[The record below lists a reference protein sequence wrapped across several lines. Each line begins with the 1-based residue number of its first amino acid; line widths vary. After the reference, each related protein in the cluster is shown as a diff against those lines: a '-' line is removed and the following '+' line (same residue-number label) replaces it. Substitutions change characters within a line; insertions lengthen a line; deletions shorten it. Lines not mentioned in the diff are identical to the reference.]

1 MKILF
6 AVSNENISES
16 IVDLYQKKYKEI
28 VSSKNVYYFN
38 AIIKELQR
46 DHTYDRVVIS
56 EDLEPFSNTDYEAI
70 DKFIFEKLDSISD
83 EAIDRNGKDI
93 PIILIGTDRRAKADQ
108 LLAKLFA
115 IGVYDV
121 LLGDDRS
128 IEGIC
133 DLLKQTRTKR
143 IAKEYYGIA
152 SEGVEYQAES
162 EKDVSEIEIQN
173 IITHYKKLGKDESR
187 YVESFNN
194 IAAQYNDDQLRVIA
208 NFLPLNVKAVLE
220 AESPKYQ
227 SVMTFGKDTYNKAN
241 KNKAKNN
248 DDALNIGFIET
259 HSKNKQLSR
268 PVIIPSTIDKKV
280 VKKIPAQEEVSVKPQ
295 EEIQNKRGRGRPKK
309 SVETFEKETNI
320 MSEPLQQ
327 EKRGRGRPKKI
338 QDTLQHTESIEK
350 IEEPEIDL
358 FNMASD
364 NENYSKQNS
373 HNTSNYNSIND
384 NNLNYNSVNQNS
396 FNNYTPRNNYY
407 EENNN
412 NETIEEINSQQN
424 RNYGDIS
431 NLITR
436 DKKVV
441 AFVGTTKN
449 GTSFLVN
456 NLAQMISQMGIKTAI
471 LDTTKSKNSYYIYTK
486 NEEQL
491 RIKARESISN
501 LRKGI
506 PDGIN
511 VNRNLTVFTSVPN
524 DDSSINDVE
533 NILYTLINNFSLV
546 LIDADFYTPVDYYRN
561 IQEIYLVQSMDI
573 LTIQPF
579 TDFLRTLKSKNALDE
594 EKIKIVINKEQ
605 RVRSLTEK
613 MIVGGMA
620 FYNDPEMSFMTELFN
635 KDTVKYISIP
645 YDIEVASKYL
655 EGLVDCEISI
665 NGYPKQFIERLK
677 ALADMVYPLIAN
689 KYNAGVDYTKNN
701 KFANNNN
708 TFNGF
713 SGAMNDT
720 LLNMKKQFK

>member
-6 AVSNENISES
+6 AVSNENIAES

-28 VSSKNVYYFN
+28 ITSKNVYYFN

-46 DHTYDRVVIS
+46 DQTYDRVVIS
-56 EDLEPFSNTDYEAI
+56 EDLEPFSNTDYDAI

-83 EAIDRNGKDI
+83 EAIDRNGRDI

-108 LLAKLFA
+108 LLTRLFA

-121 LLGDDRS
+121 LLGEDRS
-128 IEGIC
+128 IEAIC

-143 IAKEYYGIA
+143 IAKEYYGIT

-173 IITHYKKLGKDESR
+173 ILTHYKKLGKDESR

-241 KNKAKNN
+241 QNKAENKE
-248 DDALNIGFIET
+248 DALNIGFIET
-259 HSKNKQLSR
+259 NSKKQPLSR
-268 PVIIPSTIDKKV
+268 PVVIPSTMDKKV
-280 VKKIPAQEEVSVKPQ
+280 VKKLTSQPSQEENTSVNNQ
-295 EEIQNKRGRGRPKK
+295 EEII
-309 SVETFEKETNI
+309 T
-320 MSEPLQQ
+320 
-327 EKRGRGRPKKI
+327 KRGRGRPKKI
-338 QDTLQHTESIEK
+338 QETIEQVEPK
-350 IEEPEIDL
+350 KGRGRPKKNVEEDILLPQNEPEEPEIDL
-358 FNMASD
+358 FNLSSD
-364 NENYSKQNS
+364 EENSTN
-373 HNTSNYNSIND
+373 NYNSTHS
-384 NNLNYNSVNQNS
+384 NNSYNSNIS
-396 FNNYTPRNNYY
+396 NNYY
-407 EENNN
+407 GNDSYSTN
-412 NETIEEINSQQN
+412 IEETN
-424 RNYGDIS
+424 RTTNNTYSEIS

-449 GTSFLVN
+449 GTSFLIN
-456 NLAQMISQMGIKTAI
+456 NLAQMISEMGIKTAI

-491 RIKARESISN
+491 RRKAYESITN
-501 LRKGI
+501 LRNGI
-506 PDGIN
+506 PDGIS
-511 VNRNLTVFTSVPN
+511 VNRNLTVYTSVPKDN
-524 DDSSINDVE
+524 DSISDVE
-533 NILYTLINNFSLV
+533 KILYTLIDNYSLV
-546 LIDADFYTPVDYYRN
+546 LIDADFNTPVDYFRN
-561 IQEIYLVQSMDI
+561 AQEIYLVQSMDI

-579 TDFLRTLKSKNALDE
+579 TEFLRTLKSQNALDE

-605 RVRSLTEK
+605 KVKSLTEK

-635 KDTVKYISIP
+635 KDTAKYISMP
-645 YDIEVASKYL
+645 YDMEVASRYL

-665 NGYPKQFIERLK
+665 NGYPKTFTEKLK
-677 ALADMVYPLIAN
+677 ILADMVYPLIAN
-689 KYNAGVDYTKNN
+689 KYNAGIDYTKNN
-701 KFANNNN
+701 KFANNSANSN

-720 LLNMKKQFK
+720 LLNMKKKFKQ